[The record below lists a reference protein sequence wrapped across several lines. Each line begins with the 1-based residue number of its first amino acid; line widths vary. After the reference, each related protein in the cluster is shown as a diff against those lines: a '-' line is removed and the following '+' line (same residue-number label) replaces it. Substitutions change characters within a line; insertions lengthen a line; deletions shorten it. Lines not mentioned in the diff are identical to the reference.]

1 MRLAADIEA
10 SVRVQSS
17 NQELFEDVATE
28 VEKRTT
34 KTHLKCIKCTVTL
47 IKTRTTKL
55 LETPGEHAQE
65 TLEHYLPF
73 FLN

>member
-34 KTHLKCIKCTVTL
+34 KTQLKYINCTVTL
-47 IKTRTTKL
+47 IKTR
-55 LETPGEHAQE
+55 
-65 TLEHYLPF
+65 
-73 FLN
+73 